1 MNIAIIGLGHA
12 FSKQYDALKNNNK
25 FKEIELCDID
35 LNKINKY
42 KCNSN
47 YLSLRSNNVIVA
59 TSPTLHLDMVK
70 ELMLLNK
77 TILLEKPIVT
87 SLDELNILKRIVLK
101 ENYYNSLHFSFGLEI
116 DYFINNI
123 GLTPNKVYCFI
134 SDNYILN
141 YKIKREALPLC
152 GSYLDETINP
162 LSALGR
168 MLGYNIK
175 FISCKK
181 EKYSDDIYDYHSIS
195 NFKVENIPVD
205 IEVLWNNHKSQ
216 KYIDLYY
223 DNYIIRLDSMNQSV
237 INLTTKEVLFSGLG
251 DRMTNHYIGV
261 FNDFIKNGS
270 NYDISIKLHE
280 ELLKGVNNEN

>member
-12 FSKQYDALKNNNK
+12 FYKQYDALKKIKK
-25 FKEIELCDID
+25 FKKIELCDIN
-35 LNKINKY
+35 LGKIKKY

-59 TSPTLHLDMVK
+59 TSPILHLDMLK

-195 NFKVENIPVD
+195 NFKVENIPID